1 MATLDSLMVTFLT
14 QPSTFLSIE
23 MEIFPRLLF
32 WGRDFYKSSCLHW
45 QVRCEVRKNLLQ
57 DIWSFSIFFFDFSFI
72 HGEKEAR
79 PLPIM
84 PS

>member
-32 WGRDFYKSSCLHW
+32 RGRDFYKSSCLHC

-57 DIWSFSIFFFDFSFI
+57 DIWSFSIFFFSTLVSFT
-72 HGEKEAR
+72 EKR
-79 PLPIM
+79 RQDLYQ
-84 PS
+84 